1 MSEPDTATASV
12 TLPES
17 DAELIARLRSGDN
30 TAYETLWQRHVG
42 AALRLGRRIAPGDA
56 ADLVSEAFLA
66 VYDRIRVQ
74 GAGPDTHFRAY
85 LFTTMRNMAVRMHA
99 ARNRIE
105 LDPDIEVVDERD
117 PLLLL
122 LDEDDARLLLRSFRS
137 LPVRWQR
144 VLWLSEV
151 AGVARPAIARELRI
165 RPNAVSA
172 LHRRAKAGLRTTWM
186 LEHLP
191 PALRGDPTHAASRL
205 PDLLLGEL
213 SPPAAEHVHAH
224 LRACTPCAQA
234 HDQLRA
240 ALRSART
247 RSLGALGFAA
257 LAIVL
262 PTASA
267 LTPAATA
274 TAAVVAV
281 AALVSAALLSGGV
294 ALTAPA
300 PGAAGPETLVS
311 RAQDQP
317 GPSVPTPHAAPPS
330 AAAAAPLAPAAEVAR
345 PPAAEVPPEGD
356 LDLWQ
361 PAAGGAGGRPQMPA
375 PTPAAPGSLPVPA
388 TTGTA
393 PGDGEPAPTTPRAT
407 APAVTTVA
415 LGAPY
420 LAPRLSGVTDP
431 AAVVAIDVAGTTYAV
446 DPGADGAWQFDLRML
461 SLDAGAYLASIW
473 TVQDGAASGTSTVT
487 FTTAQ
492 PGVAGFPDDVVLDLD
507 AASSAGITFTVTGP
521 PSGDVCV
528 WSDTG
533 QSAVIPLGENGT
545 TTRRIRFLTT
555 GVYALEI
562 AVCAEGVPGP
572 AVAQAFWVSSGVF
585 DPWDEEPVFEID
597 APSL

>member
-17 DAELIARLRSGDN
+17 DTELIARLRSGDN

-42 AALRLGRRIAPGDA
+42 AALRLGHRIAPGDA

-85 LFTTMRNMAVRMHA
+85 LFTTMRNMAVRMQA
-99 ARNRIE
+99 TRNRIE
-105 LDPDIEVVDERD
+105 LDPDIEVVDESD
-117 PLLLL
+117 PLQLL

-300 PGAAGPETLVS
+300 SGAAGPEALVS

-317 GPSVPTPHAAPPS
+317 DSSVPTPHAAPPS
-330 AAAAAPLAPAAEVAR
+330 AAAAAPLAPPAEVAR
-345 PPAAEVPPEGD
+345 PPARPTRSIRMPMARGSSTCGCSPSTRARISPRSGWCRTA
-356 LDLWQ
+356 LPRGRAPSRSPLHS
-361 PAAGGAGGRPQMPA
+361 PASRGSRTMSCSPRCRELRRDHVHRDGTPVGQRLRLVRHWAVGR
-375 PTPAAPGSLPVPA
+375 
-388 TTGTA
+388 
-393 PGDGEPAPTTPRAT
+393 
-407 APAVTTVA
+407 
-415 LGAPY
+415 
-420 LAPRLSGVTDP
+420 DP
-431 AAVVAIDVAGTTYAV
+431 A
-446 DPGADGAWQFDLRML
+446 R
-461 SLDAGAYLASIW
+461 
-473 TVQDGAASGTSTVT
+473 
-487 FTTAQ
+487 
-492 PGVAGFPDDVVLDLD
+492 
-507 AASSAGITFTVTGP
+507 
-521 PSGDVCV
+521 
-528 WSDTG
+528 
-533 QSAVIPLGENGT
+533 
-545 TTRRIRFLTT
+545 
-555 GVYALEI
+555 
-562 AVCAEGVPGP
+562 
-572 AVAQAFWVSSGVF
+572 
-585 DPWDEEPVFEID
+585 
-597 APSL
+597 